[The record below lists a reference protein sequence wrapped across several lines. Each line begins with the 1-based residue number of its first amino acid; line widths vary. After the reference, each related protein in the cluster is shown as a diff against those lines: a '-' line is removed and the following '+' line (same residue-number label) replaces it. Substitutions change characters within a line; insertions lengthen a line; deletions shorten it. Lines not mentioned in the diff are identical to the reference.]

1 METWPYPTLGSVKL
15 QWKKNV
21 IHNFLLIVCQNAVLY
36 QFIKFLTEKN
46 YVAGQLR
53 EK

>member
-1 METWPYPTLGSVKL
+1 M
-15 QWKKNV
+15 KKNV
-21 IHNFLLIVCQNAVLY
+21 IHNFLLIVCQNSVLY
-36 QFIKFLTEKN
+36 QFIKFLTEKY